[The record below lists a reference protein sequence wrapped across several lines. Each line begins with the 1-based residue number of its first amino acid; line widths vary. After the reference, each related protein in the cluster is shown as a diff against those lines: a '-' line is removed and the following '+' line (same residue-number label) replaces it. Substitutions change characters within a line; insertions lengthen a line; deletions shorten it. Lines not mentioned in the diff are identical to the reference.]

1 MYSLCIALSF
11 QVVAASAAAASTP
24 VDASAHPTG
33 QNVWTDFCSV
43 NKHKPVSGV
52 FVTQE
57 GIPIE
62 RKVTKAS

>member
-1 MYSLCIALSF
+1 MELNC
-11 QVVAASAAAASTP
+11 ASDLTPRPQLLTTP
-24 VDASAHPTG
+24 VGASAHPTG